1 MTLLHDIRIDEQ
13 RIEDLCRVNGIAR
26 LWLFGSIVR
35 DDFGADSDVDVL
47 VELREPIGLFCLGG
61 LRSELEGIFG
71 RPVHLTTL
79 GSVPDSVRPELLEGA
94 KLQHGQ

>member
-13 RIEDLCRVNGIAR
+13 HIEDLCRANGVAR

-35 DDFGADSDVDVL
+35 DDFRAESDVDVL
-47 VELREPIGLFCLGG
+47 VELREPIGLFRLGG
-61 LRSELEGIFG
+61 LRSDLEAIFG

-79 GSVPDSVRPELLEGA
+79 GGVPESVRPELLRRA
-94 KLQHGQ
+94 KLQYGQ